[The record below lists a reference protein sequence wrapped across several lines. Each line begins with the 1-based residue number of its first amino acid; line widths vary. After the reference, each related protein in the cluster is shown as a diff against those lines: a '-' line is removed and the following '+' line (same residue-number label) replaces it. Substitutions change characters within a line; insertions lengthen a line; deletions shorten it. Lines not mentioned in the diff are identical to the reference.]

1 MAEFITCSYEKFQII
16 SKNNKIFTIKYCL
29 LSNVEIIIFLRINR
43 RWNMIL
49 LDDLKARMKQL
60 EKKHMQVL
68 RELEDQ
74 PYGHIRLTT
83 CNGHS
88 RYYLRKDPK
97 DRSGQYIS
105 KENEELVRALMK
117 KDYLERV
124 RRRIEKEMSLMTRY
138 IAFLEKDR
146 GDLVYSKMSTGRKA
160 LVEPVML
167 TDDELA
173 EVWARQKYKQS
184 TYLPE
189 FKVYPTKRGEMV
201 RSKSEVL
208 LADMFYEMGIPY
220 RYEQVVKTKD
230 GNMYAPDFTLWDK
243 RRRREI
249 YHEHFGLVDD
259 PDYRRDR
266 FLRKIDEYRK
276 SGIFFGFNLTATF
289 EGEGTVLDMNE
300 IRKMFENLLS

>member
-1 MAEFITCSYEKFQII
+1 M
-16 SKNNKIFTIKYCL
+16 
-29 LSNVEIIIFLRINR
+29 V
-43 RWNMIL
+43 L
-49 LDDLKARMKQL
+49 LDELKMRMKQL
-60 EKKHMQVL
+60 EKAHAKV
-68 RELEDQ
+68 RKELENQ
-74 PYGHIRLTT
+74 PDGHIRVSSFK
-83 CNGHS
+83 GYS
-88 RYYLRKDPK
+88 RFYLRNDPK
-97 DRSGQYIS
+97 NFNGQYIPKKS
-105 KENEELVRALMK
+105 EELVRALMK

-146 GDLVYSKMSTGRKA
+146 GDLVYSKMSQGRKA

-201 RSKSEVL
+201 RSKSEEM
-208 LADMFYEMGIPY
+208 LADMFYDMGIPY
-220 RYEQVVKTKD
+220 RYEQVVKTRD
-230 GNMYAPDFTLWDK
+230 GKSYAPDFTLWDK
-243 RRRREI
+243 KRRKEI
-249 YHEHFGLVDD
+249 YHEHFGMVDD

-276 SGIFFGFNLTATF
+276 SGIFFGLNLTATF
-289 EGEGTVLDMNE
+289 EGDGTVLDMNE
-300 IRKMFENLLS
+300 IRKMFENLLL